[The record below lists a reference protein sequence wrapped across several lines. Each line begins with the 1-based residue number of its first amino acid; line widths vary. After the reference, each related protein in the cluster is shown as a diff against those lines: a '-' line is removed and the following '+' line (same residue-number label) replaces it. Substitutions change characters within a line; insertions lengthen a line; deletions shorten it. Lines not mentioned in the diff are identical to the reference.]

1 MGPVTPNAGLVS
13 PLCPPERLRL
23 SDIRMSCYEYR
34 MTSELSRRAERHLWM
49 HFTRLSG
56 FAEGE
61 VPVIVRGE
69 GCFVFDQHGKRYLD
83 GLSGLFT
90 VQVGHGRTELGEAAA
105 KQSSTLGYFPT
116 WGFAHEPGIEL
127 ASRLAAM
134 TPGDLNRAF
143 LTPTGGDAVETAL
156 KLSRQ
161 YWKLRGQHSRTKMI
175 SRYLAYHGTS
185 MGALS
190 LTGVPSIKTP
200 FEPLVPG
207 AIKVQTPYRYRC
219 LDCSHLDACT
229 LRCADDLALRIEMEG
244 PDTIAAV
251 FMEPLQNT
259 GGAFAPPNGYWDRVR
274 EICDHYDILLV
285 SDEVI
290 CAFGRLGHMFGSQR
304 YGYQP
309 DMITFAKGVTSG
321 YAPLGGVMIS
331 DRIAEAFLGDVGPFM
346 QGQTF
351 GAHPVSC
358 AVAIANLDI
367 FEREDLCGHVL
378 ANEGT
383 FRSMLQTLRDIP
395 LVGDV
400 RGEGYFHAIELVPDQ
415 TSKGTFTDAEAEWLL
430 RGFVSPKL
438 YEAGLICRADDRGE
452 PVITLSP
459 PLIAGPAEFEFI
471 VSTLRTVLTEAT
483 TAYAARAGR

>member
-1 MGPVTPNAGLVS
+1 MSTD
-13 PLCPPERLRL
+13 L
-23 SDIRMSCYEYR
+23 SQ
-34 MTSELSRRAERHLWM
+34 RAERHLWM
-49 HFTRLSG
+49 HFTRLAG
-56 FAEGE
+56 FADHE
-61 VPVIVRGE
+61 VPVIARGE
-69 GCFVFDQHGKRYLD
+69 GCYVWDQHGNRYLD

-105 KQSSTLGYFPT
+105 KQSATLGYFPT
-116 WGFAHEPGIEL
+116 WGFAHEPAIEL
-127 ASRLAAM
+127 ATRLAALA
-134 TPGDLNRAF
+134 PGDLNRVF
-143 LTPTGGDAVETAL
+143 LTPSGGDAVETAI

-161 YWKLRGQHSRTKMI
+161 YWKLRGQPQRTKLI

-185 MGALS
+185 LGALS

-219 LDCSHLDACT
+219 HDCGHLDACT
-229 LRCADDLALRIEMEG
+229 LRCADDLELRLQMEG
-244 PDTIAAV
+244 PDTVAAV

-259 GGAFAPPNGYWDRVR
+259 GGAFAPPAGYWQRVR
-274 EICDHYDILLV
+274 EICDRYDVLLV

-290 CAFGRLGHMFGSQR
+290 AAFGRLGHMFGSER

-309 DMITFAKGVTSG
+309 DMIVFAKGVTSG
-321 YAPLGGVMIS
+321 YAPLGGLMIS
-331 DRIAEAFLGDVGPFM
+331 DRIAEPFLGDTAVFM

-358 AVAIANLDI
+358 AVANANLDI
-367 FEREDLCGHVL
+367 FEREDICGHVR

-383 FRSMLQTLRDIP
+383 LNSMLQSLRDIP

-400 RGEGYFHAIELVPDQ
+400 RGEGYFYAIELVTDQ
-415 TSKGTFTDAEAEWLL
+415 TTKGTFDDDTAEWLL
-430 RGFVSPKL
+430 RGYLSPRL
-438 YEAGLICRADDRGE
+438 YAAGLICRADDRAE

-459 PLIAGPAEFEFI
+459 PLIAGEREFEFI
-471 VSTLRTVLTEAT
+471 TSTLRTVLTDASH
-483 TAYAARAGR
+483 ALAARRG

>member
-1 MGPVTPNAGLVS
+1 MAT
-13 PLCPPERLRL
+13 
-23 SDIRMSCYEYR
+23 D
-34 MTSELSRRAERHLWM
+34 LSRRAERHLWM
-49 HFTRLSG
+49 HFTRLAG
-56 FAEGE
+56 FADHE

-69 GCFVFDQHGKRYLD
+69 GCHVWDQHGTRYLD

-90 VQVGHGRTELGEAAA
+90 VQVGHGRRELAEAGARQA
-105 KQSSTLGYFPT
+105 ETLAYFPT

-127 ASRLAAM
+127 ATRLAEAA
-134 TPGDLNRAF
+134 PGDLNRVF
-143 LTPTGGDAVETAL
+143 LTPTGGDAVETAI

-161 YWKLRGQHSRTKMI
+161 YWKLRGQPQRTKLV

-185 MGALS
+185 LGALS

-200 FEPLVPG
+200 FEPLMPG

-219 LDCSHLDACT
+219 NDCRDALTDDSTCS

-244 PDTIAAV
+244 PDSIAAV
-251 FMEPLQNT
+251 FMEPVQNT
-259 GGAFAPPNGYWDRVR
+259 GGAFTPPDGYWARVR
-274 EICDHYDILLV
+274 EICDEYDILLV

-290 CAFGRLGHMFGSQR
+290 SAFGRFGHMFGSQR
-304 YGYQP
+304 YQYQP

-331 DRIAEAFLGDVGPFM
+331 DRIAEPFLNDTTTFL

-358 AVAIANLDI
+358 AVANANLDI
-367 FEREDLCGHVL
+367 FEREDICGHVL
-378 ANEGT
+378 ANEGR
-383 FRSMLQTLRDIP
+383 FKQLIEGLLDIP

-400 RGEGYFHAIELVPDQ
+400 RGDGYFLAIELVPDKA
-415 TSKGTFTDAEAEWLL
+415 TRGVFTAEQAEWLL
-430 RGFVSPKL
+430 RGYLSPRL
-438 YEAGLICRADDRGE
+438 YDAGLICRADDRGE

-459 PLIAGPAEFEFI
+459 PLIAGEEEFAFI
-471 VSTLRTVLTEAT
+471 ESTLRRALTDASREF
-483 TAYAARAGR
+483 AGRQGQAVTVR

>member
-1 MGPVTPNAGLVS
+1 
-13 PLCPPERLRL
+13 
-23 SDIRMSCYEYR
+23 
-34 MTSELSRRAERHLWM
+34 M
-49 HFTRLSG
+49 HFTRLGG
-56 FAEGE
+56 FQEHE

-69 GCFVFDQHGKRYLD
+69 GCSVWDRHGKRYLD
-83 GLSGLFT
+83 ALSGLFT
-90 VQVGHGRTELGEAAA
+90 VQVGHGRPELGAAA
-105 KQSSTLGYFPT
+105 QQQSDRLAYFPT
-116 WGFAHEPGIEL
+116 WSFAHEPAIEL
-127 ASRLAAM
+127 ATRLAAYA
-134 TPGDLNRAF
+134 PGDLNRAF
-143 LTPTGGDAVETAL
+143 FTPSGGDAVETAW
-156 KLSRQ
+156 KLARQ
-161 YWKLRGQHSRTKMI
+161 YWKLRGQPSRTKVI

-190 LTGVPSIKTP
+190 ITGVPAIKTP

-219 LDCSHLDACT
+219 HDCMHLDACS
-229 LRCADDLALRIEMEG
+229 LRCADDLELRIQMEG

-259 GGAFAPPNGYWDRVR
+259 GGAFAPPEGYWQRVR
-274 EICDHYDILLV
+274 EICDRHDILLV

-290 CAFGRLGHMFGSQR
+290 CAFGRLGHMFGSLR

-331 DRIAEAFLGDVGPFM
+331 DRIAEPFLHDTSTFL

-358 AVAIANLDI
+358 AVANANLDLM
-367 FEREDLCGHVL
+367 ERDDLCGHVR
-378 ANEGT
+378 ANEAT
-383 FRSMLQTLRDIP
+383 FREMLQSLRDIP

-400 RGEGYFHAIELVPDQ
+400 RGDGYFHAIELVTDQ
-415 TSKGTFTDAEAEWLL
+415 DSRGTFDDAQAEWLL
-430 RGFVSPKL
+430 RGYLSPRL
-438 YEAGLICRADDRGE
+438 YDAGLICRADDRGE

-459 PLIAGPAEFEFI
+459 PLIAGPGEFEFI
-471 VSTLRTVLTEAT
+471 VSTLRTVLTDAS
-483 TAYAARAGR
+483 AAFAARRS